1 MKTPH
6 FFSFPRLDAVEPQE
20 KDWQRLRVVTETRL
34 TPEQLESLAQPER
47 VFPLQ
52 RAVLAVHWHPEFVP
66 MEVIATRIQRM
77 FPNAEETLIIPT
89 QHNELLELG
98 PYSGVEV
105 DCYSR
110 GFDQKVQ
117 LLLHFRSD
125 RVRQAHTLR
134 AMLEHTRRYRAS
146 QLFDFMHAIVHPESE
161 ILFLAARETGA
172 SAELVQWIREHVRKI
187 QLMIESLHDE
197 LPQDSLK
204 NKILRDYFDAL
215 RGEEDDDRIDH
226 AQSFLS
232 HVKRLV
238 KERFPLQYFY
248 RTSEVIEE
256 ARSLGAGI
264 VIPHPEQF
272 WPILLADYDV
282 DGFETWN
289 PQSQRYTPFLI
300 TSLGRA
306 NQCLGPERRRKLI
319 FMGDD
324 THMGEKVKDAA
335 KRHPEKSSREIGWQP
350 AWEDLE
356 ISKRV
361 ILAGMTREIVIREY
375 RERLH
380 G

>member
-1 MKTPH
+1 MQSPAA
-6 FFSFPRLDAVEPQE
+6 FSYAHLKDVQPEE
-20 KDWQRLRVVTETRL
+20 KDWARLRAVIETRL
-34 TPEQLESLAQPER
+34 TPEQLTALAEPQR
-47 VFPLQ
+47 IFPMQ
-52 RAVLAVHWHPEFVP
+52 RSVLAVHWHPEFVP
-66 MEVIATRIQRM
+66 MDVIATRIQRM
-77 FPNAEETLIIPT
+77 FPNAEDTLIIPT
-89 QHNELLELG
+89 QHNELLEFG

-117 LLLHFRSD
+117 LLLHFRTE
-125 RVRQAHTLR
+125 RVREAHTLR
-134 AMLEHTRRYRAS
+134 SMLEHTRRYRAS
-146 QLFDFMHAIVHPESE
+146 QLLDFIHAIVHPESE
-161 ILFLAARETGA
+161 ILFLAARETGV
-172 SAELVQWIREHVRKI
+172 SAELIQWIRTHVRKI
-187 QLMIESLHDE
+187 QIMIEAMYDE
-197 LPQDSLK
+197 IPRDSLK

-215 RGEEDDDRIDH
+215 LEDETEERIDQ
-226 AQSFLS
+226 AQNFLS

-238 KERFPLQYFY
+238 KERFPLHYFY
-248 RTSEVIEE
+248 RTSEIIEE
-256 ARSLGAGI
+256 ARALGAGI

-306 NQCLGPERRRKLI
+306 NQCLGFGRRQKLI

-335 KRHPEKSSREIGWQP
+335 KRHPEKSNREIGWQP

-356 ISKRV
+356 IAKRV
-361 ILAGMTREIVIREY
+361 ILAGMTRETVIREY